1 MLDSDVIEEA
11 VLSDIEHETLPN
23 QLLQS
28 EQDTPTNE
36 QAPPTQEVMTSED
49 SQTCE
54 ESGDAEKKTEETAEE
69 EPAQQSVIV
78 NDRRGKLPIWKVKMM
93 EQQAAAKVNFQYC
106 DGSHQISVSI
116 IGAPCTRYCL
126 QR

>member
-36 QAPPTQEVMTSED
+36 QAPPTQKVMTSED
-49 SQTCE
+49 SQIGE
-54 ESGDAEKKTEETAEE
+54 ETGDAEKKLEETAEE
-69 EPAQQSVIV
+69 EPAPQSVIV
-78 NDRRGKLPIWKVKMM
+78 NDRRGKLPIWKVKLM
-93 EQQAAAKVNFQYC
+93 EQQAAAKVDIFHCYDKHHNDFC
-106 DGSHQISVSI
+106 EHTCILFDDVK
-116 IGAPCTRYCL
+116 
-126 QR
+126 

>member
-28 EQDTPTNE
+28 ELDTPTNE

-49 SQTCE
+49 SQIGE
-54 ESGDAEKKTEETAEE
+54 ETGDAEKKLEETAEE

-93 EQQAAAKVNFQYC
+93 EQQAAAKVNFQY
-106 DGSHQISVSI
+106 SI
-116 IGAPCTRYCL
+116 VMVATKF
-126 QR
+126 Q